1 MIQVKH
7 LRKDYWV
14 RDGRVAA
21 VGGID
26 FEVAEGEIFML
37 LGASGCGKTTTLR
50 CIAGLEIPDDGEISL
65 GGQVVF
71 GDRGDTLVP
80 VYQRGV
86 GMVFQSYAIWPHLT
100 VFENVAYPL
109 LYGLFKIHQS
119 EVKPR
124 VRKVLSLV
132 GLGGFEDRP
141 APLLS
146 GGQQQRIALAR
157 ALAYEPKV
165 LLLDEPLS
173 NLDAKLRAEMR
184 VELRRLI
191 KDLKVTSLYVTH
203 DQEEALVLA
212 DRIAVMASGKIIQI
226 GTPREV
232 YSKPDNDLV
241 ASFIGTANLLPAA
254 IAHCPL
260 DGGEGAVS
268 TSIGT
273 LYCSLPTS
281 VKAGQQATLMF
292 RPEDV
297 VIMNSTAS
305 SRENT
310 FRGIVEQ
317 SVFVGGRFQCEL
329 SIDSLRIR
337 GEVPKSNAIESG
349 QRVMVE
355 IPRHAIRVLP

>member
-21 VGGID
+21 VCGID

-50 CIAGLEIPDDGEISL
+50 CVAGLEIPDDGEISL

-132 GLGGFEDRP
+132 GLSGFEDRP

-191 KDLKVTSLYVTH
+191 KDLFDQRSKGYIPLCHPRSGRSPCFGRSHCRDGRWEDHSDRHSARSL
-203 DQEEALVLA
+203 Q
-212 DRIAVMASGKIIQI
+212 Q
-226 GTPREV
+226 
-232 YSKPDNDLV
+232 
-241 ASFIGTANLLPAA
+241 
-254 IAHCPL
+254 
-260 DGGEGAVS
+260 
-268 TSIGT
+268 
-273 LYCSLPTS
+273 
-281 VKAGQQATLMF
+281 AGQ
-292 RPEDV
+292 
-297 VIMNSTAS
+297 
-305 SRENT
+305 
-310 FRGIVEQ
+310 
-317 SVFVGGRFQCEL
+317 
-329 SIDSLRIR
+329 
-337 GEVPKSNAIESG
+337 
-349 QRVMVE
+349 
-355 IPRHAIRVLP
+355 